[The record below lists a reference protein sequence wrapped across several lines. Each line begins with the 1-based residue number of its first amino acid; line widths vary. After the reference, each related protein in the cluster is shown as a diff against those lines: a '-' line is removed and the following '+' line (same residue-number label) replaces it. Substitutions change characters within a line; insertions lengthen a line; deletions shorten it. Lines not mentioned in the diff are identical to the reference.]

1 MGNHSFQ
8 RESEAVERAFDEASL
23 TDREK
28 DAARSLL
35 QGMTAQEAADIMG
48 VSPSSVGSYRK
59 RAYEKLGVGSG
70 RELVSLH
77 RAWPVA
83 EVNVDVNEKLRERG
97 LNETQASVCSLIAA
111 GKTTSE
117 IAADLGVAAGTVNS
131 ARAYG
136 YQLLHIHSREE
147 LVELLRDDGQSD
159 ERGGADAVQ
168 AGAKR
173 KRRAFVA
180 VAAVLAVVAVIVLW
194 QTGAQPSVAGGSG
207 RFDAA
212 AQRIDPVSFTATAG
226 DGTVLFGVNENGQ
239 RFGRR
244 DWVTAYLGGIADL
257 YAAEGENGEK
267 GYAPQNAEPGA
278 PLYDMDGRTELG
290 KFSLFEWQVNDLG
303 TEKPAPDATPFAA
316 RDSEGHILFGVNEA
330 GRRFGSKELA
340 DLYLGGKLDLEATT
354 ASNGAHGYVYADDV
368 ETNPVLTV
376 YAEDGVTELGT
387 LESG

>member
-1 MGNHSFQ
+1 MGNHAFQ

-83 EVNVDVNEKLRERG
+83 EVNVDVNEKLRVRG
-97 LNETQASVCSLIAA
+97 LNETQASVCSLIAE
-111 GKTTSE
+111 GRTTAE
-117 IAADLGVAAGTVNS
+117 IASELGIAAGTVNS

-136 YQLLHIHSREE
+136 YKLLGIHSREE
-147 LVELLRDDGQSD
+147 LIELLKG
-159 ERGGADAVQ
+159 RGGRETEPAT
-168 AGAKR
+168 GSSGKR
-173 KRRAFVA
+173 LWTI
-180 VAAVLAVVAVIVLW
+180 LAVVAIVLV
-194 QTGAQPSVAGGSG
+194 GAIALLQAIAPSASNRPVGSL
-207 RFDAA
+207 AA
-212 AQRIDPVSFTATAG
+212 ARGTDATPFTAKAE
-226 DGTVLFGVNENGQ
+226 DGTILFGVNENGQ

-267 GYAPQNAEPGA
+267 GFAPQNAEPGS

-290 KFSLFEWQVNDLG
+290 TFSLFEWQVNDLG
-303 TEKPAPDATPFAA
+303 TEKPSPDATPFAA

>member
-1 MGNHSFQ
+1 MSNQTIS
-8 RESEAVERAFDEASL
+8 RESDAVECAFDEKAL
-23 TDREK
+23 TGREK
-28 DAARSLL
+28 DAVRSLL
-35 QGMTAQEAADIMG
+35 QGMTAQSAAKAMG
-48 VSPSSVGSYRK
+48 VSPSSVGSYRG
-59 RAYEKLGVGSG
+59 RAYEKLGVASG
-70 RELVSLH
+70 RELIVLLQARS
-77 RAWPVA
+77 
-83 EVNVDVNEKLRERG
+83 ESSSFKERLKDKG
-97 LNETQASVCSLIAA
+97 LSETQASVCSLIAE

-147 LVELLRDDGQSD
+147 LVELLKDDGRSD
-159 ERGGADAVQ
+159 EWGGAGAVQ
-168 AGAKR
+168 TGARR
-173 KRRAFVA
+173 KRRALVA
-180 VAAVLAVVAVIVLW
+180 AAAVLAAVIALALW

-207 RFDAA
+207 RSDAA
-212 AQRIDPVSFTATAG
+212 AQRIDPVPFTATAG
-226 DGTVLFGVNENGQ
+226 DGTVLFGVNEGGQ

-267 GYAPQNAEPGA
+267 GFAPQNAEPGS

-290 KFSLFEWQVNDLG
+290 TFSLFEWQVNDLG
-303 TEKPAPDATPFAA
+303 TEKPSPDATPFAA

>member
-111 GKTTSE
+111 GRTTAE
-117 IAADLGVAAGTVNS
+117 IASELGIAAGTVNS

-136 YQLLHIHSREE
+136 YKLLGIHSREE
-147 LVELLRDDGQSD
+147 LVELLKG
-159 ERGGADAVQ
+159 RGGRETEPAT
-168 AGAKR
+168 GSSGKR
-173 KRRAFVA
+173 LWTI
-180 VAAVLAVVAVIVLW
+180 LAVVAIVLV
-194 QTGAQPSVAGGSG
+194 GAIALLQAIAPSASNRLVGSL
-207 RFDAA
+207 AA
-212 AQRIDPVSFTATAG
+212 ARGTDATPFTAKAE
-226 DGTVLFGVNENGQ
+226 DGTILFGVNENGQ

-267 GYAPQNAEPGA
+267 GFAPQNAEPGS

-290 KFSLFEWQVNDLG
+290 TFSLFEWQVNDLG
-303 TEKPAPDATPFAA
+303 TEKPSPDATPFAA

>member
-1 MGNHSFQ
+1 MGSHAFQ

-23 TDREK
+23 TNREK

-83 EVNVDVNEKLRERG
+83 EGNVDVNEKLRERG

-111 GKTTSE
+111 GRTTAE
-117 IAADLGVAAGTVNS
+117 IASELGIAAGTVNS

-136 YQLLHIHSREE
+136 YKLLGIHSREE
-147 LVELLRDDGQSD
+147 LVELLKG
-159 ERGGADAVQ
+159 RGGRETEPAM
-168 AGAKR
+168 GSSGKR
-173 KRRAFVA
+173 LWAI
-180 VAAVLAVVAVIVLW
+180 LAVVAIVLV
-194 QTGAQPSVAGGSG
+194 GAIALLQAIAPSASNGPVASL
-207 RFDAA
+207 AA
-212 AQRIDPVSFTATAG
+212 ARGTDTTPFTAKAE
-226 DGTVLFGVNENGQ
+226 DGTILFGVNENGQ

-267 GYAPQNAEPGA
+267 GFAPQNAEPGS

-290 KFSLFEWQVNDLG
+290 TFSLFEWQVNDLG
-303 TEKPAPDATPFAA
+303 TEKPSPDATPFAA

>member
-83 EVNVDVNEKLRERG
+83 EVNVDVNEKLRVRG
-97 LNETQASVCSLIAA
+97 LNETQASVCSLIAE
-111 GKTTSE
+111 GRTTAE
-117 IAADLGVAAGTVNS
+117 IASELGIAAGTVNS

-136 YQLLHIHSREE
+136 YKLLGIHSREE
-147 LVELLRDDGQSD
+147 LIELLKG
-159 ERGGADAVQ
+159 RGGRETEPAT
-168 AGAKR
+168 GSSGKR
-173 KRRAFVA
+173 LWTI
-180 VAAVLAVVAVIVLW
+180 LAVVAIVLV
-194 QTGAQPSVAGGSG
+194 GAIALLQAIAPSASKRPVGSL
-207 RFDAA
+207 AA
-212 AQRIDPVSFTATAG
+212 ARGTDATPFTAKAE
-226 DGTVLFGVNENGQ
+226 DGTILFGVNENGQ

-267 GYAPQNAEPGA
+267 GFAPQNAEPGS

-290 KFSLFEWQVNDLG
+290 TFSLFEWQVNDLG
-303 TEKPAPDATPFAA
+303 TEKPSPDATPFAA

>member
-1 MGNHSFQ
+1 MGSHAFQ

-23 TDREK
+23 TNREK

-59 RAYEKLGVGSG
+59 RAYGKLGVGSG

-83 EVNVDVNEKLRERG
+83 EGNVDVNEKLRERG

-111 GKTTSE
+111 GRTTAE
-117 IAADLGVAAGTVNS
+117 IASELGIAAGTVNS

-136 YQLLHIHSREE
+136 YKLLGIHSREE
-147 LVELLRDDGQSD
+147 LVELLKG
-159 ERGGADAVQ
+159 RGGRETEPAM
-168 AGAKR
+168 GSSGKR
-173 KRRAFVA
+173 LWAI
-180 VAAVLAVVAVIVLW
+180 LAVVAIVLV
-194 QTGAQPSVAGGSG
+194 GAIALLQAIAPSASNGPVASL
-207 RFDAA
+207 AA
-212 AQRIDPVSFTATAG
+212 ARGTDTTPFTAKAE
-226 DGTVLFGVNENGQ
+226 DGTILFGVNENGQ

-267 GYAPQNAEPGA
+267 GFAPQNAEPGS

-290 KFSLFEWQVNDLG
+290 TFSLFEWQVNDLG
-303 TEKPAPDATPFAA
+303 TEKPSPDATPFAA

-354 ASNGAHGYVYADDV
+354 ASNGAHGYVYVDDV
-368 ETNPVLTV
+368 EKSPVLTV
-376 YAEDGVTELGT
+376 YAEDGVTELGMLT
-387 LESG
+387 SG

>member
-1 MGNHSFQ
+1 MSNQTIS
-8 RESEAVERAFDEASL
+8 RESDAAERAFDEKAL

-28 DAARSLL
+28 DAVRSLL
-35 QGMTAQEAADIMG
+35 QGMTAQSAAEAMG
-48 VSPSSVGSYRK
+48 VSPSSVGSYRS
-59 RAYEKLGVGSG
+59 RAYEKLGVASG
-70 RELVSLH
+70 RELIALLQARSESSSFKE
-77 RAWPVA
+77 R
-83 EVNVDVNEKLRERG
+83 LRDKG
-97 LNETQASVCSLIAA
+97 LSETQASVCSLIAE

-147 LVELLRDDGQSD
+147 LVELLKDEGQSD
-159 ERGGADAVQ
+159 ERGGAGIVQ
-168 AGAKR
+168 TGAER
-173 KRRAFVA
+173 KRWAFLA
-180 VAAVLAVVAVIVLW
+180 AAVVLAAVAVIVLW
-194 QTGAQPSVAGGSG
+194 QAGTPPSATGGSG
-207 RFDAA
+207 RSDAV
-212 AQRIDPVSFTATAG
+212 AQRTDSVPFTATAG
-226 DGTVLFGVNENGQ
+226 DGTVLFGVNESGQ

-267 GYAPQNAEPGA
+267 GYASQNAEPGS
-278 PLYDMDGRTELG
+278 PLYDMDGQTKLG

-303 TEKPAPDATPFAA
+303 TERPAPDATPFAA
-316 RDSEGHILFGVNEA
+316 RDSEGHVLFGVNDA
-330 GRRFGSKELA
+330 GQRFGSREFA

-368 ETNPVLTV
+368 QTEPVLTV

>member
-111 GKTTSE
+111 GRTTAE
-117 IAADLGVAAGTVNS
+117 IASELGIAAGTVNS

-136 YQLLHIHSREE
+136 YKLLGIHSREE
-147 LVELLRDDGQSD
+147 LIELLKG
-159 ERGGADAVQ
+159 RGGRETEPAT
-168 AGAKR
+168 GSSGKR
-173 KRRAFVA
+173 LWTI
-180 VAAVLAVVAVIVLW
+180 LAVVAIVLV
-194 QTGAQPSVAGGSG
+194 GAIALLQAIAPSASNRPVGSL
-207 RFDAA
+207 AA
-212 AQRIDPVSFTATAG
+212 ARGTDATPFTAKAE
-226 DGTVLFGVNENGQ
+226 DGTILFGVNENGQ

-267 GYAPQNAEPGA
+267 GFAPQNAEPGS

-290 KFSLFEWQVNDLG
+290 TFSLFEWQVNDLG
-303 TEKPAPDATPFAA
+303 TEKPSPDATPFAA

-340 DLYLGGKLDLEATT
+340 GLYLGGKLDLEATT

>member
-59 RAYEKLGVGSG
+59 RAYEKLEVGSG

-83 EVNVDVNEKLRERG
+83 EVNVDVNEKLRVRG
-97 LNETQASVCSLIAA
+97 LNETQASVCSLIAE
-111 GKTTSE
+111 GRTTAE
-117 IAADLGVAAGTVNS
+117 IASELGIAAGTVNS

-136 YQLLHIHSREE
+136 YKLLGIHSREE
-147 LVELLRDDGQSD
+147 LIELLKG
-159 ERGGADAVQ
+159 RGGRETEPAT
-168 AGAKR
+168 GSSGKR
-173 KRRAFVA
+173 LWTI
-180 VAAVLAVVAVIVLW
+180 LAVVAIVLV
-194 QTGAQPSVAGGSG
+194 GAIALLQAIAPSASNRPVGSL
-207 RFDAA
+207 AA
-212 AQRIDPVSFTATAG
+212 ARGTDATPFTAKAE
-226 DGTVLFGVNENGQ
+226 DGTILFGVNENGQ

-267 GYAPQNAEPGA
+267 GFAPQNAEPGS

-290 KFSLFEWQVNDLG
+290 TFSLFEWQVNDLG
-303 TEKPAPDATPFAA
+303 TEKPSPDATPFAA

>member
-83 EVNVDVNEKLRERG
+83 EVNVDVNEKLRVRG
-97 LNETQASVCSLIAA
+97 LNETQASVCSLIAE
-111 GKTTSE
+111 GRTTAE
-117 IAADLGVAAGTVNS
+117 IASELGIAAGTVNS

-136 YQLLHIHSREE
+136 YKLLGIHSREE
-147 LVELLRDDGQSD
+147 LIELLKG
-159 ERGGADAVQ
+159 RGGRETEPAT
-168 AGAKR
+168 GSSGKR
-173 KRRAFVA
+173 LWTI
-180 VAAVLAVVAVIVLW
+180 LAVVAIVLV
-194 QTGAQPSVAGGSG
+194 GAIALLQAIAPSASNRPVGSL
-207 RFDAA
+207 AA
-212 AQRIDPVSFTATAG
+212 ARGTDATPFTAKAE
-226 DGTVLFGVNENGQ
+226 DGTILFGVNENGQ

-267 GYAPQNAEPGA
+267 GFAPQNAEPGS

-290 KFSLFEWQVNDLG
+290 TFSLFEWQVNDLG
-303 TEKPAPDATPFAA
+303 TEKPSPDATPFAA

>member
-77 RAWPVA
+77 RAWSVA

-111 GKTTSE
+111 GRTTAE
-117 IAADLGVAAGTVNS
+117 IASELGIAAGTVNS

-136 YQLLHIHSREE
+136 YKLLGIHSREE
-147 LVELLRDDGQSD
+147 LVELLKG
-159 ERGGADAVQ
+159 RGGRETEPAM
-168 AGAKR
+168 GSSGKR
-173 KRRAFVA
+173 LWAI
-180 VAAVLAVVAVIVLW
+180 LAVVAIVLV
-194 QTGAQPSVAGGSG
+194 GAIALLQAIATSASNGPVASL
-207 RFDAA
+207 AA
-212 AQRIDPVSFTATAG
+212 ARGTDTTPFTAKAE
-226 DGTVLFGVNENGQ
+226 DGTILFGVNENGQ

-267 GYAPQNAEPGA
+267 GFAPQNAEPGS

-290 KFSLFEWQVNDLG
+290 TFSLFEWQVNDLG
-303 TEKPAPDATPFAA
+303 TEKPSPDATPFAA

-354 ASNGAHGYVYADDV
+354 ASNGAHGYVYVDDV
-368 ETNPVLTV
+368 EKGPVLTV
-376 YAEDGVTELGT
+376 YAEDGVTELGMLT
-387 LESG
+387 SG

>member
-111 GKTTSE
+111 GRTTAE
-117 IAADLGVAAGTVNS
+117 IASELGIAAGTVNS

-136 YQLLHIHSREE
+136 YKLLGIHSREE
-147 LVELLRDDGQSD
+147 LIELLKG
-159 ERGGADAVQ
+159 RGGRETEPAT
-168 AGAKR
+168 GSSGKR
-173 KRRAFVA
+173 LWTI
-180 VAAVLAVVAVIVLW
+180 LAVVAIVLV
-194 QTGAQPSVAGGSG
+194 GAIALLQAIAPSASNRPVGSL
-207 RFDAA
+207 AA
-212 AQRIDPVSFTATAG
+212 ARGTDATPFTAKAE
-226 DGTVLFGVNENGQ
+226 DGTILFGVNENGQ

-257 YAAEGENGEK
+257 YAAEGENDEK
-267 GYAPQNAEPGA
+267 GFAPQNAEPGS

-290 KFSLFEWQVNDLG
+290 TFSLFEWQVNDLG
-303 TEKPAPDATPFAA
+303 TEKPSPDATPFAA

>member
-1 MGNHSFQ
+1 MGNHSLE

-97 LNETQASVCSLIAA
+97 LNETQASVCSLIVA
-111 GKTTSE
+111 GRTTAE
-117 IAADLGVAAGTVNS
+117 IASELGIAAGTVNS

-136 YQLLHIHSREE
+136 YKLLGIHSREE
-147 LVELLRDDGQSD
+147 LVELLKG
-159 ERGGADAVQ
+159 RGGRETEPAT
-168 AGAKR
+168 GSSGKR
-173 KRRAFVA
+173 LWTI
-180 VAAVLAVVAVIVLW
+180 LAVVAIVLV
-194 QTGAQPSVAGGSG
+194 GAIALLQAIVPSASNGPIGSLTAPRG
-207 RFDAA
+207 TDAT
-212 AQRIDPVSFTATAG
+212 PFTAKAE
-226 DGTVLFGVNENGQ
+226 DGTILFGVNENGQ

-267 GYAPQNAEPGA
+267 GFAPQNAEPGS

-290 KFSLFEWQVNDLG
+290 TFSLFEWQVNDLG
-303 TEKPAPDATPFAA
+303 TEKPSPDATPFAA

-330 GRRFGSKELA
+330 GQRFGSKELA

-354 ASNGAHGYVYADDV
+354 ASNGAHGYVYVDDV
-368 ETNPVLTV
+368 EKSPVLTV

-387 LESG
+387 LTSGQGRES

>member
-111 GKTTSE
+111 GRTTAE
-117 IAADLGVAAGTVNS
+117 IASELGIAAGTVNS

-136 YQLLHIHSREE
+136 YKLLGIHSREE
-147 LVELLRDDGQSD
+147 LIELLKG
-159 ERGGADAVQ
+159 RGGRETEPATGSSGKQ
-168 AGAKR
+168 LWTI
-173 KRRAFVA
+173 
-180 VAAVLAVVAVIVLW
+180 LAVVAIVLV
-194 QTGAQPSVAGGSG
+194 GAIALLQAIAPSASNGPVGSL
-207 RFDAA
+207 AA
-212 AQRIDPVSFTATAG
+212 ARGTDATPFTAKAE
-226 DGTVLFGVNENGQ
+226 DGTILFGVNENGQ

-267 GYAPQNAEPGA
+267 GFAPQNAEPGS

-290 KFSLFEWQVNDLG
+290 TFSLFEWQVNDLG
-303 TEKPAPDATPFAA
+303 TEKPAPDATPFVA
-316 RDSEGHILFGVNEA
+316 RDSEGHVLFGVNDA
-330 GRRFGSKELA
+330 GQRFGSKELA

-354 ASNGAHGYVYADDV
+354 ASNGAHGYVYVDDV
-368 ETNPVLTV
+368 EKGPVLTV
-376 YAEDGVTELGT
+376 YAEDGVTELGMLT
-387 LESG
+387 SG

>member
-111 GKTTSE
+111 GRTTAE
-117 IAADLGVAAGTVNS
+117 IASELGIAAGTVNS

-136 YQLLHIHSREE
+136 YKLLGIHSREE
-147 LVELLRDDGQSD
+147 LIELLKG
-159 ERGGADAVQ
+159 RGGRETEPAT
-168 AGAKR
+168 GSSGKR
-173 KRRAFVA
+173 LWTI
-180 VAAVLAVVAVIVLW
+180 LAVVAIVLV
-194 QTGAQPSVAGGSG
+194 GAIALLQAIAPSASNRPVGSL
-207 RFDAA
+207 AA
-212 AQRIDPVSFTATAG
+212 ARGTDATPFTAKAE
-226 DGTVLFGVNENGQ
+226 DGTILFGVNENGQ

-267 GYAPQNAEPGA
+267 GYAPQNAEPGS

>member
-1 MGNHSFQ
+1 MSNQTIS
-8 RESEAVERAFDEASL
+8 RESDAVECAFDEKAL
-23 TDREK
+23 TGREK
-28 DAARSLL
+28 DAVRSLL
-35 QGMTAQEAADIMG
+35 QGMTAQSAAKAMG
-48 VSPSSVGSYRK
+48 VSPSSVGSYRG
-59 RAYEKLGVGSG
+59 RAYEKLGVASG
-70 RELVSLH
+70 RELIVLLQARS
-77 RAWPVA
+77 
-83 EVNVDVNEKLRERG
+83 ESSSFKERLKDKG
-97 LNETQASVCSLIAA
+97 LSETQASVCSLIAE

-180 VAAVLAVVAVIVLW
+180 AAAVLAAVIALVLW
-194 QTGAQPSVAGGSG
+194 QTGALPSVAGGSG
-207 RFDAA
+207 RSDAA

-226 DGTVLFGVNENGQ
+226 DGTVLFGVNEDGQ
-239 RFGRR
+239 RFGLR

-303 TEKPAPDATPFAA
+303 TEKPAPDATPFVA
-316 RDSEGHILFGVNEA
+316 RDSEGRVLFGVNDA
-330 GRRFGSKELA
+330 GQRFGSKELA

-368 ETNPVLTV
+368 ETKPVLTV

>member
-1 MGNHSFQ
+1 MSNQTIS
-8 RESEAVERAFDEASL
+8 RESDAVECAFDEKAL
-23 TDREK
+23 TGREK
-28 DAARSLL
+28 DAVRSLL
-35 QGMTAQEAADIMG
+35 QGMTAQSAAKAMG
-48 VSPSSVGSYRK
+48 VSPSSVGSYRG
-59 RAYEKLGVGSG
+59 RAYEKLGVASG
-70 RELVSLH
+70 RELIVLLQARS
-77 RAWPVA
+77 
-83 EVNVDVNEKLRERG
+83 ESSSFKERLKDKG
-97 LNETQASVCSLIAA
+97 LSETQASVCSLIAE

-168 AGAKR
+168 TGARR

-180 VAAVLAVVAVIVLW
+180 AAAVLAAVIALVLW
-194 QTGAQPSVAGGSG
+194 QTGALPSVAGGSG
-207 RFDAA
+207 RSDAA

-226 DGTVLFGVNENGQ
+226 DGTVLFGVNEGGQ

-303 TEKPAPDATPFAA
+303 TEKPAPDATPFVA
-316 RDSEGHILFGVNEA
+316 RDSEGRVLFGVNDA
-330 GRRFGSKELA
+330 GQRFGSKELA

-354 ASNGAHGYVYADDV
+354 ASNGAHGYVRVGDV
-368 ETNPVLTV
+368 ETKPVLTV

>member
-1 MGNHSFQ
+1 MSNQTIS
-8 RESEAVERAFDEASL
+8 RESDAVECAFDEKAL
-23 TDREK
+23 TGREK
-28 DAARSLL
+28 DAVRSLL
-35 QGMTAQEAADIMG
+35 QGMTAQSAAKAMG
-48 VSPSSVGSYRK
+48 VSPSSVGSYRG
-59 RAYEKLGVGSG
+59 RAYEKLGVASG
-70 RELVSLH
+70 RELIVLLQARS
-77 RAWPVA
+77 
-83 EVNVDVNEKLRERG
+83 ESSSCKERLKDKG
-97 LNETQASVCSLIAA
+97 LSETQASVCSLIAE

-159 ERGGADAVQ
+159 ERGGADVVQ
-168 AGAKR
+168 AGARR

-180 VAAVLAVVAVIVLW
+180 VVAVLAVVAVIVLW
-194 QTGAQPSVAGGSG
+194 QTGTQPSAAGDSG
-207 RFDAA
+207 RSDAVA
-212 AQRIDPVSFTATAG
+212 RRIDPVSFTATAG
-226 DGTVLFGVNENGQ
+226 GGTVLFGVNESCQ

-244 DWVTAYLGGIADL
+244 DWVAAYLGGIADL

-267 GYAPQNAEPGA
+267 GYAPQNAEPGS

-290 KFSLFEWQVNDLG
+290 TFSLFEWQVNDLG
-303 TEKPAPDATPFAA
+303 TEKPSPDATPFAA
-316 RDSEGHILFGVNEA
+316 RDSEGHILFGVNYA
-330 GRRFGSKELA
+330 GQRFGSKEFA

-368 ETNPVLTV
+368 ETKPVLTV

>member
-97 LNETQASVCSLIAA
+97 LSETQASVCSLIAE

-147 LVELLRDDGQSD
+147 LVELLKDD
-159 ERGGADAVQ
+159 ERGGAGAVQ
-168 AGAKR
+168 TGARR
-173 KRRAFVA
+173 KSRALVA
-180 VAAVLAVVAVIVLW
+180 AAAVLAVVAVIVLW
-194 QTGAQPSVAGGSG
+194 QTGAQPSAAGDSG
-207 RFDAA
+207 RSDAA

-226 DGTVLFGVNENGQ
+226 DGTVLFGVNEGGQ

-303 TEKPAPDATPFAA
+303 TEKPAPDATPFVA
-316 RDSEGHILFGVNEA
+316 RDSEGRILFGVNDA
-330 GRRFGSKELA
+330 GQRFGSKELA

-354 ASNGAHGYVYADDV
+354 ASNGAHGYVRVGDV
-368 ETNPVLTV
+368 ETKPVLTV

>member
-97 LNETQASVCSLIAA
+97 LNETQASVCSLIAE
-111 GKTTSE
+111 GKTTAE
-117 IAADLGVAAGTVNS
+117 IASELGIAAGTVNS

-136 YQLLHIHSREE
+136 YKLLGIHSREE
-147 LVELLRDDGQSD
+147 LIELLKG
-159 ERGGADAVQ
+159 RGGRETEPAT
-168 AGAKR
+168 GSSGKR
-173 KRRAFVA
+173 LWTI
-180 VAAVLAVVAVIVLW
+180 LAVVAIVLV
-194 QTGAQPSVAGGSG
+194 GAIALLQAIAPSASNRPVGSL
-207 RFDAA
+207 AA
-212 AQRIDPVSFTATAG
+212 ARGTDATPFTAKAE
-226 DGTVLFGVNENGQ
+226 DGTILFGVNENGQ

-267 GYAPQNAEPGA
+267 GFAPQNAEPGS

-303 TEKPAPDATPFAA
+303 TEKPAPDATPFVA
-316 RDSEGHILFGVNEA
+316 RDSEGRVLFGVNDA
-330 GRRFGSKELA
+330 GQRFGSKELA

-368 ETNPVLTV
+368 ETKPVLTV
-376 YAEDGVTELGT
+376 YAENGVTELGT

>member
-1 MGNHSFQ
+1 MSNQTIS
-8 RESEAVERAFDEASL
+8 RESDAAERAFDEKAL

-28 DAARSLL
+28 DAVRSLL
-35 QGMTAQEAADIMG
+35 QGMTAQSAAEAMG
-48 VSPSSVGSYRK
+48 VSPSSVGSYRS
-59 RAYEKLGVGSG
+59 RAYEKLGVASG
-70 RELVSLH
+70 RELIVLLQARS
-77 RAWPVA
+77 
-83 EVNVDVNEKLRERG
+83 ESSSFKERLKDKG
-97 LNETQASVCSLIAA
+97 LSETQASVCSLIAE

-147 LVELLRDDGQSD
+147 LVELLKDDGQSD
-159 ERGGADAVQ
+159 ARGGVGAVQ
-168 AGAKR
+168 TGAKKGR
-173 KRRAFVA
+173 WAFVA
-180 VAAVLAVVAVIVLW
+180 AAAVLAVVAVIALW
-194 QTGAQPSVAGGSG
+194 QAGILPSVAGGSG
-207 RFDAA
+207 RSDAV
-212 AQRIDPVSFTATAG
+212 AQRTDPVSFTATAG
-226 DGTVLFGVNENGQ
+226 DGTVLFGVNEGGQ

-267 GYAPQNAEPGA
+267 GYAPQNAEPGS
-278 PLYDMDGRTELG
+278 PLYDMDGQTELG

-303 TEKPAPDATPFAA
+303 TEKPSPDATPFVA
-316 RDSEGHILFGVNEA
+316 RDSEGHVLFGVNDA
-330 GRRFGSKELA
+330 GQRFGSRELA

-354 ASNGAHGYVYADDV
+354 SSNGAHGYVYADDV
-368 ETNPVLTV
+368 ETKPVLTV

>member
-1 MGNHSFQ
+1 MGNHAFQ

-59 RAYEKLGVGSG
+59 RAYGKLGVGSG

-83 EVNVDVNEKLRERG
+83 EGNVDVNEKLRERG

-111 GKTTSE
+111 GRTTAE
-117 IAADLGVAAGTVNS
+117 IASELGIAAGTVNS

-136 YQLLHIHSREE
+136 YKLLGIHSREE
-147 LVELLRDDGQSD
+147 LVELLKG
-159 ERGGADAVQ
+159 RGGRETEPAT
-168 AGAKR
+168 GSSGKR
-173 KRRAFVA
+173 LWAI
-180 VAAVLAVVAVIVLW
+180 LAVVAIVLV
-194 QTGAQPSVAGGSG
+194 GAIALLQAIAPSASNGPVGSL
-207 RFDAA
+207 AA
-212 AQRIDPVSFTATAG
+212 ARGTDTTPFTAKAE
-226 DGTVLFGVNENGQ
+226 DGTILFGVNENGQ

-267 GYAPQNAEPGA
+267 GFAPQNAEPGS

-290 KFSLFEWQVNDLG
+290 TFSLFEWQVNDLG
-303 TEKPAPDATPFAA
+303 TEKPSPDATPFAA

-354 ASNGAHGYVYADDV
+354 ASNGAHGYVYVDDV
-368 ETNPVLTV
+368 ETKPVLTV

>member
-1 MGNHSFQ
+1 MGNYSFQ

-111 GKTTSE
+111 GRTTAE
-117 IAADLGVAAGTVNS
+117 IASELGIAAGTVNS

-136 YQLLHIHSREE
+136 YKLLGIHSREE
-147 LVELLRDDGQSD
+147 LIELLKG
-159 ERGGADAVQ
+159 RGGRETEPAT
-168 AGAKR
+168 GSSGKR
-173 KRRAFVA
+173 LWTI
-180 VAAVLAVVAVIVLW
+180 LAVVAIVLV
-194 QTGAQPSVAGGSG
+194 GAIALLQAIAPSASNRLVGSL
-207 RFDAA
+207 AA
-212 AQRIDPVSFTATAG
+212 ARGTDATPFTAKAE
-226 DGTVLFGVNENGQ
+226 DGTILFGVNENGQ
-239 RFGRR
+239 RFGLR

-303 TEKPAPDATPFAA
+303 AEKPAPDATPFVA
-316 RDSEGHILFGVNEA
+316 RDSEGRVLFGVNDA
-330 GRRFGSKELA
+330 GQRFGSKELA

-368 ETNPVLTV
+368 ETKPVLTV

>member
-1 MGNHSFQ
+1 MDNHSFQ

-97 LNETQASVCSLIAA
+97 LSETQASVCSLIAA
-111 GKTTSE
+111 GRTTAE
-117 IAADLGVAAGTVNS
+117 IASELGIAAGTVNS

-136 YQLLHIHSREE
+136 YKLLGIHSREE
-147 LVELLRDDGQSD
+147 LIELLKG
-159 ERGGADAVQ
+159 RGGRETEPAT
-168 AGAKR
+168 GSSGKR
-173 KRRAFVA
+173 LWTI
-180 VAAVLAVVAVIVLW
+180 LAVVAIVLV
-194 QTGAQPSVAGGSG
+194 GAIALLQAIAPSASNRPVGSL
-207 RFDAA
+207 AA
-212 AQRIDPVSFTATAG
+212 ARGTDATPFTAKAE
-226 DGTVLFGVNENGQ
+226 DGTILFGVNENGQ

-267 GYAPQNAEPGA
+267 GFAPQNAEPGS

-303 TEKPAPDATPFAA
+303 TEKPAPDATPFVA
-316 RDSEGHILFGVNEA
+316 RDSEGRVLFGVNDA
-330 GRRFGSKELA
+330 GQRFGSKELA

-368 ETNPVLTV
+368 ETKPVLTV

>member
-1 MGNHSFQ
+1 MGSHAFQ

-23 TDREK
+23 TNREK

-83 EVNVDVNEKLRERG
+83 EGNVEVNEKLRERG

-111 GKTTSE
+111 GRTTAE
-117 IAADLGVAAGTVNS
+117 IASELGIAAGTVNS

-136 YQLLHIHSREE
+136 YKLLGIHSREE
-147 LVELLRDDGQSD
+147 LVELLKG
-159 ERGGADAVQ
+159 RGGRETEPAM
-168 AGAKR
+168 GSSGKR
-173 KRRAFVA
+173 LWAI
-180 VAAVLAVVAVIVLW
+180 LAVVAIVLV
-194 QTGAQPSVAGGSG
+194 GAIALLQAIAPSASNGPVASL
-207 RFDAA
+207 AA
-212 AQRIDPVSFTATAG
+212 ARGTDTTPFTAKAE
-226 DGTVLFGVNENGQ
+226 DGTILFGVNENGQ

-267 GYAPQNAEPGA
+267 GFAPQNAEPGS

-290 KFSLFEWQVNDLG
+290 TFSLFEWQVNDLG
-303 TEKPAPDATPFAA
+303 TEKPSPDATPFAA

>member
-111 GKTTSE
+111 GRTTAE
-117 IAADLGVAAGTVNS
+117 IASELGIAAGTVNS

-136 YQLLHIHSREE
+136 YKLLGIHSREE
-147 LVELLRDDGQSD
+147 LIELLKG
-159 ERGGADAVQ
+159 RGGRETEPAT
-168 AGAKR
+168 GSSGKR
-173 KRRAFVA
+173 LWTI
-180 VAAVLAVVAVIVLW
+180 LAVVAIVLV
-194 QTGAQPSVAGGSG
+194 GAIALLQAIAPSASNRPVGSL
-207 RFDAA
+207 AA
-212 AQRIDPVSFTATAG
+212 ARGTDATPFTAKAE
-226 DGTVLFGVNENGQ
+226 DGTILFGVNENGQ

-267 GYAPQNAEPGA
+267 GFAPQNAEPGS

-290 KFSLFEWQVNDLG
+290 TFSLFEWQVNDLG
-303 TEKPAPDATPFAA
+303 TEKPSPDATPFAA

-340 DLYLGGKLDLEATT
+340 DLYLGGKLDLAATT

>member
-1 MGNHSFQ
+1 MSNQTIS
-8 RESEAVERAFDEASL
+8 RESDAVECAFDEKAL
-23 TDREK
+23 TGREK
-28 DAARSLL
+28 DAVRSLL
-35 QGMTAQEAADIMG
+35 QGMTAQSAAKAMG
-48 VSPSSVGSYRK
+48 VSPSSVGSYRG
-59 RAYEKLGVGSG
+59 RAYEKLGVASG
-70 RELVSLH
+70 RELIVLLQARS
-77 RAWPVA
+77 
-83 EVNVDVNEKLRERG
+83 ESSSFKERLKDKG
-97 LNETQASVCSLIAA
+97 LSETQASVCSLIAE

-168 AGAKR
+168 TGARR

-180 VAAVLAVVAVIVLW
+180 AAAVLAVVAVIVLW
-194 QTGAQPSVAGGSG
+194 QAGALSSATGGSG
-207 RFDAA
+207 RSDAVA
-212 AQRIDPVSFTATAG
+212 RRIDPVSFTAAAG

-267 GYAPQNAEPGA
+267 GFAPQNAEPGS

-290 KFSLFEWQVNDLG
+290 TFSLFEWQVNDLG
-303 TEKPAPDATPFAA
+303 TEKPSPDATPFAA

>member
-1 MGNHSFQ
+1 MGNHAFQ

-59 RAYEKLGVGSG
+59 RAYGKLGVGSG

-83 EVNVDVNEKLRERG
+83 EGNVDVNEKLRERG

-111 GKTTSE
+111 GRTTAE
-117 IAADLGVAAGTVNS
+117 IASELGIAAGTVNS

-136 YQLLHIHSREE
+136 YKLLGIHSREE
-147 LVELLRDDGQSD
+147 LVELLKG
-159 ERGGADAVQ
+159 RGGRETEPAT
-168 AGAKR
+168 GSSGKR
-173 KRRAFVA
+173 LWAI
-180 VAAVLAVVAVIVLW
+180 LAVVAIVLV
-194 QTGAQPSVAGGSG
+194 GAIALLQAIAPPASNGPVGSL
-207 RFDAA
+207 AA
-212 AQRIDPVSFTATAG
+212 ARGTDATPFTAKAE
-226 DGTVLFGVNENGQ
+226 DGTILFGVNENGQ

-267 GYAPQNAEPGA
+267 GFAPQNAEPGS

-290 KFSLFEWQVNDLG
+290 TFSLFEWQVNDLG
-303 TEKPAPDATPFAA
+303 TEKPSPDATPFAA

-354 ASNGAHGYVYADDV
+354 ASNGAHGYVYVDDV
-368 ETNPVLTV
+368 ETKPVLTV

>member
-111 GKTTSE
+111 GRTTAE
-117 IAADLGVAAGTVNS
+117 IASELGIAAGTVNS

-136 YQLLHIHSREE
+136 YKLLGIHSREE
-147 LVELLRDDGQSD
+147 LIELLKGC
-159 ERGGADAVQ
+159 GGRETEPAT
-168 AGAKR
+168 GSSGKR
-173 KRRAFVA
+173 LWTI
-180 VAAVLAVVAVIVLW
+180 LAVVAIVLV
-194 QTGAQPSVAGGSG
+194 GAIALLQAIAPSASNRPVGSL
-207 RFDAA
+207 AA
-212 AQRIDPVSFTATAG
+212 ARGTDATPFTAKAE
-226 DGTVLFGVNENGQ
+226 DGTILFGVNENGQ

-267 GYAPQNAEPGA
+267 GFAPQNAEPGS

-290 KFSLFEWQVNDLG
+290 TFSLFEWQVNDLG
-303 TEKPAPDATPFAA
+303 TEKPSPDATPFAA

-368 ETNPVLTV
+368 ETKPVLTV

>member
-111 GKTTSE
+111 GRTTAE
-117 IAADLGVAAGTVNS
+117 IASELGIAAGTVNS

-136 YQLLHIHSREE
+136 YKLLGIHSREE
-147 LVELLRDDGQSD
+147 LIELLKG
-159 ERGGADAVQ
+159 RGGRETEPAT
-168 AGAKR
+168 GSSGKR
-173 KRRAFVA
+173 LWTI
-180 VAAVLAVVAVIVLW
+180 LAVVAIVLV
-194 QTGAQPSVAGGSG
+194 GAIALLQAIAPSASNRLVGSL
-207 RFDAA
+207 AA
-212 AQRIDPVSFTATAG
+212 ARGTDATPFTAKAE
-226 DGTVLFGVNENGQ
+226 DGTILFGVNENGQ

-267 GYAPQNAEPGA
+267 GFAPQNAEPGS

-290 KFSLFEWQVNDLG
+290 TFSLFEWQVNDLG
-303 TEKPAPDATPFAA
+303 TEKPSPDATPFAA

>member
-111 GKTTSE
+111 GRTTAE
-117 IAADLGVAAGTVNS
+117 IASELGIAAGTVNS

-136 YQLLHIHSREE
+136 YKLLGIHSREE
-147 LVELLRDDGQSD
+147 LVELLKG
-159 ERGGADAVQ
+159 RGGRETEPAT
-168 AGAKR
+168 GSSGKR
-173 KRRAFVA
+173 LWTI
-180 VAAVLAVVAVIVLW
+180 LAVVAIVLV
-194 QTGAQPSVAGGSG
+194 GAIALLQAIVPSASNGPIGSLTAPRG
-207 RFDAA
+207 TDAT
-212 AQRIDPVSFTATAG
+212 PFTAKAE
-226 DGTVLFGVNENGQ
+226 DGTILFGVNENGQ

-267 GYAPQNAEPGA
+267 GFAPQNAEPGS

-290 KFSLFEWQVNDLG
+290 TFSLFEWQVNDLG
-303 TEKPAPDATPFAA
+303 TEKPSPDATPFAA
-316 RDSEGHILFGVNEA
+316 RDSEGHILFGVNYA
-330 GRRFGSKELA
+330 GQRFGSKELA

-368 ETNPVLTV
+368 ETKPVLTV

>member
-1 MGNHSFQ
+1 MGNHAFQ

-59 RAYEKLGVGSG
+59 RAYGKLGVGSG

-77 RAWPVA
+77 WAWPVA
-83 EVNVDVNEKLRERG
+83 EGNVDVNEKLRERG

-111 GKTTSE
+111 GRTTAE
-117 IAADLGVAAGTVNS
+117 IASELGIAAGTVNS

-136 YQLLHIHSREE
+136 YKLLGIHSREE
-147 LVELLRDDGQSD
+147 LVELLKGRDGRETEPATGSS
-159 ERGGADAVQ
+159 G
-168 AGAKR
+168 KR
-173 KRRAFVA
+173 LWAI
-180 VAAVLAVVAVIVLW
+180 LAVVAIVLV
-194 QTGAQPSVAGGSG
+194 GAIALLQAIAPSASNGPVGSLT
-207 RFDAA
+207 AA
-212 AQRIDPVSFTATAG
+212 RGTDTTPFTAKAE
-226 DGTVLFGVNENGQ
+226 DGTILFGVNENGQ

-267 GYAPQNAEPGA
+267 GFAPQNAEPGS

-290 KFSLFEWQVNDLG
+290 TFSLFEWQVNDLG
-303 TEKPAPDATPFAA
+303 TEKPSPDATPFAA

-354 ASNGAHGYVYADDV
+354 ASNGAHGYVYVDDV
-368 ETNPVLTV
+368 EKGPVLTV
-376 YAEDGVTELGT
+376 YAEDGVTELGMLT
-387 LESG
+387 SG

>member
-1 MGNHSFQ
+1 MSNQTIS
-8 RESEAVERAFDEASL
+8 RESDAVECAFDEKAL
-23 TDREK
+23 TGREK
-28 DAARSLL
+28 DAVRSLL
-35 QGMTAQEAADIMG
+35 QGMTAQSAAKAMG
-48 VSPSSVGSYRK
+48 VSPSSVGSYRG
-59 RAYEKLGVGSG
+59 RAYEKLGVASG
-70 RELVSLH
+70 RELIVLLQARS
-77 RAWPVA
+77 
-83 EVNVDVNEKLRERG
+83 ESSSFKERLKDKG
-97 LNETQASVCSLIAA
+97 LSETQASVCSLIAE
-111 GKTTSE
+111 GKTTSG

-168 AGAKR
+168 TGARR

-180 VAAVLAVVAVIVLW
+180 AAAVLAAVIALVLW
-194 QTGAQPSVAGGSG
+194 QTGALPSVAGGSG
-207 RFDAA
+207 RSDAA

-226 DGTVLFGVNENGQ
+226 DGTVLFGVNEGGQ

-303 TEKPAPDATPFAA
+303 TEKPAPDATPFVA
-316 RDSEGHILFGVNEA
+316 RDSEGRVLFGVNDA
-330 GRRFGSKELA
+330 GQRFGSKELA

-354 ASNGAHGYVYADDV
+354 ASNGAHGYVRVGDV
-368 ETNPVLTV
+368 ETKPVLTV

>member
-111 GKTTSE
+111 GRTTAE
-117 IAADLGVAAGTVNS
+117 IASELGIAAGTVNS

-136 YQLLHIHSREE
+136 YKLLGIHSREE
-147 LVELLRDDGQSD
+147 LIELLKG
-159 ERGGADAVQ
+159 RGGRETEPAT
-168 AGAKR
+168 GSSGKR
-173 KRRAFVA
+173 LWTI
-180 VAAVLAVVAVIVLW
+180 LAVVAIVLV
-194 QTGAQPSVAGGSG
+194 GAIALLQAIAPSASNGPVGSL
-207 RFDAA
+207 AA
-212 AQRIDPVSFTATAG
+212 ARGTDATPFTAKAE
-226 DGTVLFGVNENGQ
+226 DGTILFGVNENGQ

-267 GYAPQNAEPGA
+267 GFAPQNAEPGS

-290 KFSLFEWQVNDLG
+290 TFSLFEWQVNDLG
-303 TEKPAPDATPFAA
+303 TEKPSPDATPFSA

-354 ASNGAHGYVYADDV
+354 ASNGAHGYVYVDDV
-368 ETNPVLTV
+368 EKGPVLTV
-376 YAEDGVTELGT
+376 YAEDGVTELGMLT
-387 LESG
+387 SG

>member
-111 GKTTSE
+111 GRTTAE
-117 IAADLGVAAGTVNS
+117 IASELGIAAGTVNS

-136 YQLLHIHSREE
+136 YKLLGIHSREE
-147 LVELLRDDGQSD
+147 LIELLKG
-159 ERGGADAVQ
+159 RGGRETEPAT
-168 AGAKR
+168 GSSGKR
-173 KRRAFVA
+173 LWTI
-180 VAAVLAVVAVIVLW
+180 LAVVAIVLV
-194 QTGAQPSVAGGSG
+194 GAIALLQAIAPSASNRPVGSL
-207 RFDAA
+207 AA
-212 AQRIDPVSFTATAG
+212 ARGTDATPFTAKAE
-226 DGTVLFGVNENGQ
+226 DGTILFGVNENGQ

-267 GYAPQNAEPGA
+267 GFAPQNAEPGS

-290 KFSLFEWQVNDLG
+290 TFSLFEWQVNDLG
-303 TEKPAPDATPFAA
+303 TEKPSPDATPFAA

-368 ETNPVLTV
+368 ETKPVLTV